1 MVSRC
6 RSCGESMSGT
16 TIDLAIIPARGGSV
30 GLPGK
35 NIRLLGGYPL
45 IAWTIRAAIKSDCF
59 SRVIVSTDSEEIAAA
74 AVAAGA
80 EVPFLRPAHLSV
92 GSARSADVVRHA
104 LQWHGSAQRFAL
116 MQPTSPFR
124 SAKHIKAATALLAAS
139 GESSLVS
146 VCAGKPLQWS
156 YHLADDLRM
165 VPATP
170 VRWVD
175 RRQDARPVFNPNGA
189 IYVGASSE
197 FLAADSLFLDNTI
210 GFEMDRLD
218 SLDIDDLA
226 DFELASA
233 VVDQGLRVIDP

>member
-1 MVSRC
+1 
-6 RSCGESMSGT
+6 MSDAA
-16 TIDLAIIPARGGSV
+16 IDLAIIPARGGSV

-35 NIRLLGGYPL
+35 NIRPLGGYPL
-45 IAWTIRAAIKSDCF
+45 IAWTIRAAIRSGCF
-59 SRVIVSTDSEEIAAA
+59 SRVVVSTDSEEIAAA
-74 AVAAGA
+74 AVEAGA

-104 LQWHGSAQRFAL
+104 LQWHGSARRFAL

-124 SAKHIKAATALLAAS
+124 SAAHIKNAATLLAAS
-139 GESSLVS
+139 GGSSLIS

-170 VRWVD
+170 VGWVD
-175 RRQDARPVFNPNGA
+175 RRQDAQPVFGPNGA
-189 IYVGASSE
+189 IYICGSAE
-197 FLAADSLFLDNTI
+197 FLAVDTLFLDNTI

-233 VVDQGLRVIDP
+233 VVDQGLRAIDP